1 MEDYSDKINTFVR
14 IFENL
19 PKIARPEAIK
29 QLVGTLD
36 SDEMDMM
43 IEVID
48 TKIDD
53 TTNHVKPM
61 TKKEEETIEDD
72 GSESEISD
80 ISPNEEICD
89 KQTGNGFHSEYGEIA
104 GVFYP
109 AVQIEESSQ
118 TLKNSPMYQCP
129 FSYCEFETK
138 WTSYL
143 KTHIKSIHEGKRFKC
158 NQCDYR
164 ASKKGNLLKHISTV
178 HGVDRYPCTKCD
190 YKATQKAN
198 LQRHIDSVHEGI
210 RYTCEFCNYT
220 ATRKDHLS
228 RHVKQSHNNS

>member
-1 MEDYSDKINTFVR
+1 MEDYSDSINTFVR
-14 IFENL
+14 IFSSL

-29 QLVGTLD
+29 QLIGTLD
-36 SDEMDMM
+36 SDEMDMI

-53 TTNHVKPM
+53 AANHTKPE
-61 TKKEEETIEDD
+61 KEELTMEDEE
-72 GSESEISD
+72 SESGISN
-80 ISPNEEICD
+80 ISPTVEICD
-89 KQTGNGFHSEYGEIA
+89 NDIEKGFHSEYGEIA

-118 TLKNSPMYQCP
+118 SLKNSPMYQCP

-138 WTSYL
+138 WTTYL
-143 KTHIKSIHEGKRFKC
+143 KTHIKTIHEGKRFKC

-164 ASKKGNLLKHISTV
+164 ASKKGNLIKHISTV
-178 HGVDRYPCTKCD
+178 HGIDRYPCTKCD

-210 RYTCEFCNYT
+210 RYTCEFCSYT

-228 RHVKQSHNNS
+228 RHVKQSHTSNT

>member
-1 MEDYSDKINTFVR
+1 MEEYADRINTFVR
-14 IFENL
+14 IFASL
-19 PKIARPEAIK
+19 PKVARPDAIK
-29 QLVGTLD
+29 QLLGTLD
-36 SDEMDMM
+36 SDEMDMI

-48 TKIDD
+48 TQIDD
-53 TTNHVKPM
+53 TANKTPKHE
-61 TKKEEETIEDD
+61 KKEETIDED
-72 GSESEISD
+72 GSESEIST
-80 ISPNEEICD
+80 ISSNPEICENEIE
-89 KQTGNGFHSEYGEIA
+89 KGFHSEYGEIA

-109 AVQIEESSQ
+109 AVEIEESSQ
-118 TLKNSPMYQCP
+118 SLKNSPMYQCP

-143 KTHIKSIHEGKRFKC
+143 KTHMKIIHEGKRFKC

-164 ASKKGNLLKHISTV
+164 ASKKCNLLKHVTTV
-178 HGVDRYPCTKCD
+178 HGADRYPCTKCD

-228 RHVKQSHNNS
+228 RHVKQSHSNV